1 MSCRQKSETKTKKKK
16 KQKGEVK
23 TGEKKYIRNK
33 CESHKVPIQFGK
45 QKGRN
50 IGEDDLNR
58 NNVKESVIF
67 SKHQVIM
74 HEVYLLFVINFSLH
88 WLL

>member
-1 MSCRQKSETKTKKKK
+1 MKPKPKPKKKK

-23 TGEKKYIRNK
+23 IGEKKYIRNK
-33 CESHKVPIQFGK
+33 CESYKAPIQFGK

-58 NNVKESVIF
+58 NNLEESVIF

-88 WLL
+88 